1 MAHLQNNSSSSTR
14 RSLRLLTAERKSTT
28 NESNIEEDA
37 EEQQQQQQ
45 QQHQP
50 AQSSSSVTS
59 TTTRQAKSKAL
70 EALAISNN
78 KRRIESE
85 SDLNEDQEDNK
96 KRTSISLTRH
106 ESNVIRRRKRSE
118 HVTNSKTIKR
128 QRQSSSEE
136 DEYLLVQSKSK
147 RNSAPVL
154 THSHRRK
161 KSDSE
166 QQSEGTDTGNFCVRR
181 RTGGRELNTV
191 ASDPST
197 SNNRRPRRYT
207 TKSYIDYLTT
217 GQSSSSRSSVPV
229 TNTAGTDNRSCDTTN
244 TGGISSTNPIHLF
257 NSSTYYQQ
265 NSSSPPPSTSS
276 AQSYSGIV
284 PTTSYT
290 SPLVASAHRTT
301 KQSLQMSTESDTDPD
316 NSPTARDILSD
327 PSFRRVATS
336 GSSGSASAA
345 LFHTLSGRVQ
355 HLMSRVG
362 GSGSMNGR
370 LQQYIQGIQSPDPDM
385 KLTTLNEL
393 CSLLVMSNEDTLPGF
408 QFRALYPPLRDC
420 LADEN
425 EANAEIALT
434 ACRALTYLMEA
445 LPRSA
450 MQVVEATPLFLS
462 KLRSITSIDTAEQS
476 LTALEMIS
484 KRNAK
489 QILISDGIGACL
501 EYIDFFSMNSQHK
514 ALAIVANC
522 CTHILTRNH
531 FKYIQEHLVNLSNR
545 LRSDDKKTIEHVCSI
560 FSRLV
565 ENLHHD
571 SSILCEIASEE
582 LLKTFQTI
590 IIVQPSLLNSV
601 TFVGII
607 RMLHIFSAYCPTLAI
622 KLLKMNIIE
631 TIMCL
636 LTGSAEGKPSPKKS
650 ITYKSAALPTNET
663 MANVASIQQ
672 TNNIELIPHSPQEIY
687 EIVSLIGEML
697 PRLPSD
703 DALFQVNQLF
713 QGRKDFDVNSQ
724 GYILWHWQD
733 DQGQLCSYSFQDS
746 QTIEQAWQQEEEEV
760 QLVISGRHY
769 LIDLQQLQQINEET
783 NQARFIKRVVTPNS
797 PDPVQSPSPSPSLST
812 DELPNPP
819 STTAKVTNTV
829 DARIEALKE
838 NPDLYNSFIQS
849 LFTILYEVYNTS
861 AGPTVKHRCLQ
872 SLLRMIYYSS
882 SEFFETILRQQPISS
897 QIASMLASSDY
908 KIVISALQISEIL
921 MKKLPEI
928 FSVYFYREGV
938 VHQIE
943 ILIDIG
949 VSSSSNLPTS
959 RSATHNPT
967 TITTHSELD
976 LTHAEENPL
985 KPIIPAL
992 SESLDDQQ
1000 MHSYSNDPPPTHRGA
1015 ATHLHPKTQSFPYRG
1030 SGSSR
1035 RFQSESNPIKIET
1048 RSQRGGRTPQTS
1060 SSSRLK
1066 SSARSMFEEL
1076 ASSTAPDPSSVRT
1089 RPSRGGSSSGH
1100 FRPATAIDPSS
1111 YFTLPMSNGL
1121 RPSTPIYVP
1130 STYTHQ
1136 SPFAYA
1142 SSAPAAASLLLSSA
1156 MPRSML
1162 HQHSTQITLSSQ
1174 DKLKL
1179 KEWIQN
1185 QAKSFRNTYFSNSS
1199 STSNIAL
1206 QIIHRLATA
1215 VDTLHVGKE
1224 YLENSKALR
1233 DIASIIAKGDVTPF
1247 EMVHSGLITK
1257 LYQYLTDDISLPND
1271 RLERLK
1277 LFLHIFISIPEEN
1290 DDDNDLKQ
1298 FIMELYHAQMN
1309 NNNKPNQNILSCLIS
1324 KLHGCINQLEQFPIR
1339 VNDTAGRSVH
1349 SSALRLIST
1358 HQLKCNLVRHPQC
1371 KTLKQWHTGPVK
1383 IDPFALVSAIE
1394 KYLLLRGVTNN
1405 TPDDPT
1411 GTMKDDDDD
1420 DDDDDDEESEVSNE
1434 SDAEDVINVLAHSSS
1449 MRLEFLINDHL
1460 IPNNMTL
1467 YQAIRTYGASIQR
1480 TTDGES
1486 ETDVDESVLSSASIW
1501 TRVHT
1506 IHYRQSTNISSTVP
1520 AISTEIGAASNTTPS
1535 NRLRQTTD
1543 ITSHK
1548 SSKKTGKTPKRS
1560 PAPPVI
1566 DELWI
1571 NGQCSKSKSLLIT
1584 TLNESISSILT
1595 INDLSLNAI
1604 SLLHILNSLNLYW
1617 YDLYFNTNTMF
1628 SHHNSSLT
1636 LILKNEYL
1644 SSKLTSKVN
1653 RQLQDP
1659 VVIMMGHI
1667 PSWITEMGYTCSFL
1681 FPFETRQM
1689 IFYPCAFDRERA
1701 MQRLLESSDMLT
1713 QQHHNDQTDRQSVV
1727 PRIERKKVQLSRG
1740 NILAE
1745 MEKIL
1750 DNWNSKHF
1758 LEVQYE
1764 DEVGFGLGPT
1774 LEAYSLLSKEL
1785 QKNGLE
1791 LWRTDKIFEST
1802 KDKDVPMAEYVD
1814 TRHGLYPAPVG
1825 RNAKANIITK
1835 VRQKFKFLGKF
1846 MAKAL
1851 MDSRM
1856 IDMPF
1861 SLVFY
1866 KWMLG
1871 EEDSLNL
1878 EDLIHVDTNLY
1889 EQFKKLQTIVHIR
1902 DKLMAQNQTL
1912 NQQMTTNKLNNKK
1925 RLKSKDDSHF
1935 ENSPYSNVFDEN
1947 DERLFLDGCK
1957 IDDLSLVFTLPG
1969 HSNIE
1974 LKKGGKDCLVTIQ
1987 NLDQYINL
1995 VVYWTLVEGVRRQF
2009 ESFRDGFNSIF
2020 SIHHL
2025 KCFYP
2030 DELHQVFCGSGSTEL
2045 WELKV
2050 LLESTRCDH
2059 GYNLNSRAVK
2069 WLFDIMINFDIDEQR
2084 AFLQFVT
2091 GSPRLPVGGFR
2102 MLHPPLTIVRKTAE
2116 NNSDNIN
2123 SDSFLPSVM
2132 TCVNYL
2138 KLPEYSSKE
2147 IMKLKLTTAIRDGQH
2162 AFLLS

>member
-1 MAHLQNNSSSSTR
+1 MKH
-14 RSLRLLTAERKSTT
+14 SLLS
-28 NESNIEEDA
+28 EDA
-37 EEQQQQQQ
+37 EDEEQ

-50 AQSSSSVTS
+50 QSSSSVIS

-70 EALAISNN
+70 EALSIGNQ

-96 KRTSISLTRH
+96 KRTPSSSTRH
-106 ESNVIRRRKRSE
+106 ASNVVRRRKRSE
-118 HVTNSKTIKR
+118 PVTNPRTSKR
-128 QRQSSSEE
+128 QRQSSSDEDDD
-136 DEYLLVQSKSK
+136 DEYLSFQSKSK

-154 THSHRRK
+154 SHTHRRK

-181 RTGGRELNTV
+181 QTGGRELNTV
-191 ASDPST
+191 VSDPSA
-197 SNNRRPRRYT
+197 SHHRRSRRYT
-207 TKSYIDYLTT
+207 RKSYIDYLTT

-229 TNTAGTDNRSCDTTN
+229 TNTAGADNQSCDTHN
-244 TGGISSTNPIHLF
+244 TGGTSSNNPISFF
-257 NSSTYYQQ
+257 NSSTYHQQ

-276 AQSYSGIV
+276 AQSYSGLV

-290 SPLVASAHRTT
+290 SPLVASAHRNT
-301 KQSLQMSTESDTDPD
+301 KQTLQMSTESDTDPD

-327 PSFRRVATS
+327 PSFIRAATS
-336 GSSGSASAA
+336 GASGSASAA

-362 GSGSMNGR
+362 GGSSINGR
-370 LQQYIQGIQSPDPDM
+370 LQQYIQGIQSPDPDV

-489 QILISDGIGACL
+489 QILVSDGIGACL
-501 EYIDFFSMNSQHK
+501 EYIDFFSITSQHK

-522 CTHILTRNH
+522 CTHISTRND

-545 LRSDDKKTIEHVCSI
+545 LRSDDRKTTEHICSI
-560 FSRLV
+560 FSHLV
-565 ENLHHD
+565 ERLRYD
-571 SSILCEIASEE
+571 SAILCEIASND
-582 LLKTFQTI
+582 LLKTLQTMI
-590 IIVQPSLLNSV
+590 VVQPSLLNSA

-622 KLLKMNIIE
+622 TLLKMNIME
-631 TIMCL
+631 TLICL
-636 LTGSAEGKPSPKKS
+636 LTGSAEGKSSPRKS

-663 MANVASIQQ
+663 MASVASIQQ
-672 TNNIELIPHSPQEIY
+672 ANNVELLSRTPQETY

-697 PRLPSD
+697 PRLPAD
-703 DALFQVNQLF
+703 EVLFQVDQLF
-713 QGRKDFDVNSQ
+713 QGRRGGDGNSQ
-724 GYILWHWQD
+724 GCILWHWQD
-733 DQGQLCSYSFQDS
+733 DQGQLRSYTFQDS
-746 QTIEQAWQQEEEEV
+746 QTIEQAWQQHEEEV
-760 QLVISGRHY
+760 QLVIEGRHY
-769 LIDLQQLQQINEET
+769 LLDLQQLQQINEET
-783 NQARFIKRVVTPNS
+783 NQARFIKRVTTPNS
-797 PDPVQSPSPSPSLST
+797 PDPIHQPPSPSPSLST
-812 DELPNPP
+812 DEVPNPLP
-819 STTAKVTNTV
+819 TTTAITNSV
-829 DARIEALKE
+829 DPRLAALKE
-838 NPDLYNSFIQS
+838 NPELYNTFVQS

-861 AGPTVKHRCLQ
+861 AGPAVKHRCLQ

-882 SEFFETILRQQPISS
+882 SDLLETILRQQSISS
-897 QIASMLASSDY
+897 HIASMLASSDY

-943 ILIDIG
+943 ILIGFG
-949 VSSSSNLPTS
+949 VTSSSNLSSS
-959 RSATHNPT
+959 RAINTNPT
-967 TITTHSELD
+967 TVTTHSELD
-976 LTHAEENPL
+976 LPHTDESPL
-985 KPIIPAL
+985 APIIPAL
-992 SESLDDQQ
+992 SESFNDPQ

-1015 ATHLHPKTQSFPYRG
+1015 AVHLHPKTHSFPYRG

-1035 RFQSESNPIKIET
+1035 RSQMEPNTTKIET
-1048 RSQRGGRTPQTS
+1048 RSQRGGRAPQPS
-1060 SSSRLK
+1060 SNSRIK
-1066 SSARSMFEEL
+1066 SSTRSVYEEV
-1076 ASSTAPDPSSVRT
+1076 ASSLSADPSSIRI
-1089 RPSRGGSSSGH
+1089 RPSRGGASSGL
-1100 FRPATAIDPSS
+1100 FRPESTVDPSS
-1111 YFTLPMSNGL
+1111 YFTLSMNNVL

-1130 STYTHQ
+1130 STYGHH
-1136 SPFAYA
+1136 SPYGYA
-1142 SSAPAAASLLLSSA
+1142 SSAPAAASSLLASA
-1156 MPRSML
+1156 NMPRSMFH
-1162 HQHSTQITLSSQ
+1162 HQSTQVTLSSR
-1174 DKLKL
+1174 DKSKL
-1179 KEWIQN
+1179 KEWIQS
-1185 QAKSFRNTYFSNSS
+1185 QAKTFRNTYFSNNS

-1206 QIIHRLATA
+1206 QIINRLASA
-1215 VDTLHVGKE
+1215 VDILHVGKE
-1224 YLENSKALR
+1224 HAENSKALR
-1233 DIASIIAKGDVTPF
+1233 DMANIIAKGDVTPF

-1277 LFLHIFISIPEEN
+1277 LFLHVFMNIPQEN
-1290 DDDNDLKQ
+1290 DDDKDLRH
-1298 FIMELYHAQMN
+1298 FIIELHRIQMN
-1309 NNNKPNQNILSCLIS
+1309 THNKSNQNILSSLIS

-1339 VNDTAGRSVH
+1339 VNDTAGQSSH

-1358 HQLKCNLVRHPQC
+1358 HQLKCNLVRYPQC

-1405 TPDDPT
+1405 TPDDPL
-1411 GTMKDDDDD
+1411 GNMEDDDDD
-1420 DDDDDDEESEVSNE
+1420 DDDDDESEVSNE
-1434 SDAEDVINVLAHSSS
+1434 SDAEDVINVLANSSA
-1449 MRLEFLINDHL
+1449 MRLEFLINDHV
-1460 IPNNMTL
+1460 IPHNMTL
-1467 YQAIRTYGASIQR
+1467 YQAIRTYGTTSQR

-1486 ETDVDESVLSSASIW
+1486 ETDVDESVFSSVSIW

-1506 IHYRQSTNISSTVP
+1506 IHYRQSTSTSSTVP
-1520 AISTEIGAASNTTPS
+1520 AISTEIGAASHTTTS

-1543 ITSHK
+1543 TTTQK
-1548 SSKKTGKTPKRS
+1548 SSKKSAKAPKRS
-1560 PAPPVI
+1560 SAPSAI

-1571 NGQCSKSKSLLIT
+1571 NGQCPKSKSLLIKN
-1584 TLNESISSILT
+1584 LNESISSVLT

-1617 YDLYFNTNTMF
+1617 YDLYFDTNAMLN
-1628 SHHNSSLT
+1628 HQNSTLT
-1636 LILKNEYL
+1636 LISKNEYL

-1791 LWRTDKIFEST
+1791 LWRTDKFFDSNKE
-1802 KDKDVPMAEYVD
+1802 KDTTIPEYVD
-1814 TRHGLYPAPVG
+1814 VHHGLYPAPLG
-1825 RNAKANIITK
+1825 RNAKAGVVTK
-1835 VRQKFKFLGKF
+1835 VRQKFKFLGKL
-1846 MAKAL
+1846 MGKAL

-1861 SLVFY
+1861 SVVFY

-1871 EEDSLNL
+1871 EEESLNL
-1878 EDLIHVDTNLY
+1878 EDLVHVDTNLY
-1889 EQFKKLQTIVHIR
+1889 EQFKKLQTIVHHR
-1902 DKLMAQNQTL
+1902 DKLMAHSQMA
-1912 NQQMTTNKLNNKK
+1912 NQQTTTNKANNKK
-1925 RLKSKDDSHF
+1925 RLKYKDDSQL
-1935 ENSPYSNVFDEN
+1935 ETTSYSTVFDEN
-1947 DERLFLDGCK
+1947 DERLLLDGCK

-1969 HSNIE
+1969 HPNIE
-1974 LKKGGKDCLVTIQ
+1974 LRKGGKDCLVSIQ
-1987 NLDQYINL
+1987 NLDQYVNL

-2020 SIHHL
+2020 SIQHL

-2045 WELKV
+2045 WDLKV

-2084 AFLQFVT
+2084 AFLQFIT

-2116 NNSDNIN
+2116 NNSDNIDA
-2123 SDSFLPSVM
+2123 DSFLPSVM

-2138 KLPEYSSKE
+2138 KLPDYSSKE
-2147 IMKLKLTTAIRDGQH
+2147 IMKVKLTTAIRDGQY